1 MPESLYNQYRPKK
14 FSDFVGNDAVIK
26 AISGKIKSGKIPSV
40 ILLQGPYGCGKTS
53 LARVIAS
60 SIKTDKWDTIE
71 YDSSVIGNIADIRNI
86 VAASKIKPQKSEYKV
101 YIIDEIHTASKEAK
115 DGLLKWCEDTPSHV
129 IIILCTTEPF
139 KMNKGVVT
147 RCLEYKM
154 SPLEPEQIKEVLSR
168 VVTKEKLSI
177 TDKVLNRISKISDG
191 SPRLA
196 ISKLESVIGLSES
209 EALLV
214 VDLPEESES
223 GTLYDLFKIMM
234 NDGKWEEYTKI
245 IKSLTEQPESIRR
258 AALGYF
264 NAVLLNQSE
273 KKLGFAKLIA
283 GIVEI
288 LEPNWFDGGKASL
301 TRCCFEIHL
310 MHLSK

>member
-101 YIIDEIHTASKEAK
+101 YIIDEIHTASKEVK

-245 IKSLTEQPESIRR
+245 IKFS
-258 AALGYF
+258 
-264 NAVLLNQSE
+264 
-273 KKLGFAKLIA
+273 
-283 GIVEI
+283 
-288 LEPNWFDGGKASL
+288 
-301 TRCCFEIHL
+301 
-310 MHLSK
+310 M